1 MFGYFFT
8 TMATPNDQNI
18 QEFLA
23 AQISDIY
30 EMSEAQAI
38 IALYLEALA
47 IDTHTNIATLDL
59 HTFDAAMTQLKSG
72 KPVQQII
79 GQAYFWDRFYKVNE
93 HTLIPRPETE
103 ELMYWIKQMQYKN
116 IQNIIDIG
124 TGSGCIACTLKLFFP
139 EANVYAL
146 DISAEALTIAQTNA
160 ANNNLD
166 IHFIKGDILS
176 DINTALPQFDLIV
189 SNPPYITD
197 AEKAVMHT
205 NVLDYEPHSALFVTN
220 DDPLQFYKAIA
231 NFSDK
236 HLAEN
241 GHVFLELNK
250 DYGKATQLHY
260 NSLGYNTELKQ
271 DMQYNDRM
279 LKAWK

>member
-8 TMATPNDQNI
+8 IMSTPHDQNI
-18 QEFLA
+18 QDFLA
-23 AQISDIY
+23 AQLSDLY

-38 IALYLEALA
+38 IALLLEAFA
-47 IDTHTNIATLDL
+47 IDINTNANCIDHNIYAV
-59 HTFDAAMTQLKSG
+59 AMSQLKSG

-103 ELMYWIKQMQYKN
+103 ELLYWIRQMQYKN

-146 DISAEALTIAQTNA
+146 DISADALAIAQTNA

-166 IHFIKGDILS
+166 IHFIQGDILS
-176 DINTALPQFDLIV
+176 DICSDLPLFDLIV

-197 AEKAVMHT
+197 AEKTAMHK
-205 NVLDYEPHSALFVTN
+205 NVLEHEPHSALFVTN

-231 NFSDK
+231 SFSDK

-241 GHVFLELNK
+241 GHIFLELNK

-260 NSLGYNTELKQ
+260 KALGYNVELRK
-271 DMQYNDRM
+271 DMQSNDRM